1 MDRRQKKTREAVFNA
16 FERLLER
23 RNYDSITVQEII
35 DEADIGRSTF
45 YAHFETKDAL
55 LQALCT
61 DIFDHVFSPALTR
74 EATHDFSASSPGLEP
89 RLTHIL
95 YHLQEKQPML
105 QGLLAEETDSLF
117 MKYFRRYLSEMFAG
131 CLSAGSDSPAAPD
144 KPVDY
149 PQVACPEDFLLH
161 HAVTAFAETVR
172 WWLCSEEHN
181 AAYTP
186 EEVAGFYL
194 SVMP

>member
-55 LQALCT
+55 LQAMCT
-61 DIFDHVFSPALTR
+61 DIFDHVFSPDLTK

-95 YHLQEKQPML
+95 YHLQEKRPML
-105 QGLLAEETDSLF
+105 QGLLTEAAGGHF
-117 MKYFRRYLSEMFAG
+117 MKYFRLYLSEMFTG
-131 CLSAGSDSPAAPD
+131 YLSMGSDTSDGAAFND
-144 KPVDY
+144 APVS
-149 PQVACPEDFLLH
+149 CPKDFLLH

-172 WWLCSEEHN
+172 WWLCGESCN
-181 AAYTP
+181 AAYSP
-186 EEVAGFYL
+186 EEVAEFYL
-194 SVMP
+194 SVMPG

>member
-1 MDRRQKKTREAVFNA
+1 MDRRQKKTREAIFRA

-23 RNYDSITVQEII
+23 GNYDSITVQEII

-45 YAHFETKDAL
+45 YAHFETRDAL

-61 DIFDHVFSPALTR
+61 DIFDHVFSPELTK

-89 RLTHIL
+89 HLTHIL
-95 YHLQEKQPML
+95 YHLQEKRPML
-105 QGLLAEETDSLF
+105 QGLLAEETGGLF
-117 MKYFRRYLSEMFAG
+117 MKFFRQYLSEMFAG
-131 CLSAGSDSPAAPD
+131 YLSAGSGSPSAPYR
-144 KPVDY
+144 PA
-149 PQVACPEDFLLH
+149 ACPEDFLLH

-172 WWLCSEEHN
+172 WWLCGEERHS
-181 AAYTP
+181 AYTP

-194 SVMP
+194 SVMPG